1 MIDRRIATLHAP
13 LGRLGTSSLLRILGD
28 KAWETVIINSTEPDL
43 LYTRRMDGD
52 LHEEV
57 LCS

>member
-1 MIDRRIATLHAP
+1 MP

-43 LYTRRMDGD
+43 FYTRRMDGD